1 MAHSSANSVLQ
12 RELLDTIKGL
22 RTTVESL
29 QATIEDLRKA
39 LAESQERERLA
50 KEQIEVMTKRLY
62 GRSSEKRMV
71 QSDGQLDF
79 FNEIELEADRQTEE
93 EFPYETE
100 PEEAAEK
107 EKKKRKSRTPR
118 KELFKGL
125 KVVDEEPIELP
136 KEKQFCDECG
146 ARMIPMGPKLV
157 REVLK

>member
-50 KEQIEVMTKRLY
+50 KEQIEVMTKRFF
-62 GRSSEKRMV
+62 GRSSEKHMV

-107 EKKKRKSRTPR
+107 E
-118 KELFKGL
+118 
-125 KVVDEEPIELP
+125 
-136 KEKQFCDECG
+136 
-146 ARMIPMGPKLV
+146 
-157 REVLK
+157 

>member
-22 RTTVESL
+22 RTTIESL
-29 QATIEDLRKA
+29 QSTIEDLRKS

-100 PEEAAEK
+100 PEETEASYTAE
-107 EKKKRKSRTPR
+107 
-118 KELFKGL
+118 GI
-125 KVVDEEPIELP
+125 V
-136 KEKQFCDECG
+136 
-146 ARMIPMGPKLV
+146 
-157 REVLK
+157 

>member
-1 MAHSSANSVLQ
+1 MAHSSANSMLQ

-22 RTTVESL
+22 RATIESL
-29 QATIEDLRKA
+29 QSTIEDLRKA
-39 LAESQERERLA
+39 LSESQERERLA

-79 FNEIELEADRQTEE
+79 FNEIELEADRQAEE

-100 PEEAAEK
+100 PEQVGK
-107 EKKKRKSRTPR
+107 EERKRKPRTRR

-125 KVVDEEPIELP
+125 KVLSP
-136 KEKQFCDECG
+136 
-146 ARMIPMGPKLV
+146 
-157 REVLK
+157 